1 MLTQHRYYGQSQPF
15 GADSLLVDP
24 SFLSVEQA
32 LADYVALIAH
42 LKQTL
47 PGAASSP
54 VIASGGSYGGMLSA
68 WLRIKYPW
76 AVTVRQNHARCIKK
90 LKLAIEN

>member
-1 MLTQHRYYGQSQPF
+1 MLAQHRYYGKSQPF

-24 SFLSVEQA
+24 SLLSIEQA

-47 PGAASSP
+47 PGAAESP
-54 VIASGGSYGGMLSA
+54 VIAAGGSYGGMLSA

-76 AVTVRQNHARCIKK
+76 AVTVRQNRAP
-90 LKLAIEN
+90 